1 MTRISFVKPI
11 VAATAIL
18 LLAACSGLPLPM
30 DVDLKA
36 KVPADSSEG
45 TVSEPIEKGEAE
57 TLDLLL
63 PTEAG
68 ECVDFSEVAPGVTV
82 QSAKLQWIVD
92 ATYDGPALTG
102 KVQARAYATGAG
114 DEVFHSSNTLGPT
127 FTLKLDRTSTRLAGA
142 AVLNPE
148 QLQAVNDREV
158 CWGVEVTGRDL
169 AALEDGTAHV
179 HYEVK
184 KLMLSIRFSVI

>member
-1 MTRISFVKPI
+1 VTLTNFVKPL
-11 VAATAIL
+11 VVFAAVL
-18 LLAACSGLPLPM
+18 MLPACSNLPFPM

-36 KVPADSSEG
+36 KIPEADTEG
-45 TVSEPIEKGEAE
+45 TVSEPIKEGEAE
-57 TLDLLL
+57 TLDLHL
-63 PTEAG
+63 PTEVG
-68 ECVDFSEVAPGVTV
+68 ECIDFSEVEPGVTV

-102 KVQARAYATGAG
+102 KVQARAYATGVG
-114 DEVFHSSNTLGPT
+114 DEVFHGSNTLGPT

-158 CWGVEVTGRDL
+158 CWGVHVTGRDL
-169 AALEDGTAHV
+169 AAMEDGTANV
-179 HYEVK
+179 HFEVK